1 MGQTPNSTSEF
12 RVCPEFHIGSRS
24 RNIDFGF
31 QSIVFDLKRIVSGL
45 DRIVSGLDRIV
56 SGLNRIVSGVL
67 CDIPLGSH
75 PAMYNMAEKYAK
87 LGYKAELDLVEGIF
101 TRALAEQKKTAAQPA
116 QN

>member
-1 MGQTPNSTSEF
+1 MSLES
-12 RVCPEFHIGSRS
+12 RVKYVTLPDSRREPRS
-24 RNIDFGF
+24 SKGEPR
-31 QSIVFDLKRIVSGL
+31 VS
-45 DRIVSGLDRIV
+45 VA
-56 SGLNRIVSGVL
+56 LNRIVSGVL